1 MIENDCSTTLTPDIA
16 ILGGGIAG
24 LWLLNRLQRQG
35 YQCVLLETDTLGGGQ
50 TLASQGIIHGGLK
63 YALGGTLSSES
74 EAIAGMPDRWRAAIA
89 GHGEVDLAGLRVLSA
104 SQQLWSAG
112 SVASRMTTFFASKML
127 RGRIER
133 LNRADFP
140 SALASR
146 RFKGQVYRLDDL
158 VVDTESLL
166 DVLTAPVR
174 HRLLK
179 FDPRHDERTWND
191 AGLQS
196 FRIGNTRF
204 EPRLTILA
212 AGNGNAALLAEAQRA
227 QLLPREASQ
236 ERPLR
241 MVLLKHNLGHRL
253 YAHCIGTGSKPR
265 LTVTSHALADGEIVW
280 YLGGDLAEKGVGH
293 SDAEQLDAAR
303 AELNTLFPWLD
314 FRDARLA
321 LLDVSRAEP
330 RQQGL
335 AKPGFIKPD
344 NAYAHRDRNL
354 IITWPTKLTL
364 APDLGDR
371 VQALINE
378 QGLKPGPALT
388 LPALPQAPLGRPH
401 WHSLFANDGGVP
413 FA

>member
-1 MIENDCSTTLTPDIA
+1 M
-16 ILGGGIAG
+16 
-24 LWLLNRLQRQG
+24 WLLNRLQRQG
-35 YQCVLLETDTLGGGQ
+35 YQCVLLETGTLGGGQ

-63 YALGGTLSSES
+63 YALGGALSSES
-74 EAIAGMPDRWRAAIA
+74 EAIAGMPDRWRAALA

-104 SQQLWSAG
+104 TQHLWSAG

-133 LNRADFP
+133 LKRADFP

-146 RFKGQVYRLDDL
+146 QFKGQVYRLDDL

-179 FDPRHDERTWND
+179 FDPRYDERTWND
-191 AGLQS
+191 SGLQS

-227 QLLPREASQ
+227 QLLPGEASQ
-236 ERPLR
+236 QRPLR
-241 MVLLKHNLGHRL
+241 MVLLKHSLGHRL

-265 LTVTSHALADGEIVW
+265 LTVTSHALDDGEIVW
-280 YLGGDLAEKGVGH
+280 YLGGDLAEKGVGR
-293 SDAEQLDAAR
+293 SDAEQLGAAR
-303 AELNTLFPWLD
+303 TELKALFPWLD
-314 FRDARLA
+314 FGDARLA

-335 AKPGFIKPD
+335 TKPDLIKPD
-344 NAYAHRDRNL
+344 NAYARRDRNL
-354 IITWPTKLTL
+354 IITWPTKLAL

-371 VQALINE
+371 VQALIGA
-378 QGLKPGPALT
+378 QGLKPGPAFD
-388 LPALPQAPLGRPH
+388 LPALPLAPLGRPR
-401 WHSLFANDGGVP
+401 WHSLFADGGVP